1 MKHGVHKMRILYG
14 LVSVLF
20 ATSVLLSGCS
30 SQQQQ
35 GSETGGAGDTGAGD
49 TAVETE
55 TDYPSRSISY
65 VIPFAAGGGTDV
77 QGRVFVQFFN
87 QELPEEVI
95 VSNIT
100 GSSGTIGA
108 NDVLNAPAD
117 GYMILHGYAGW
128 PIPYL
133 MGNAEFTYKDFDTL
147 CMFSQSQYAVLVKS
161 DAPWETI
168 EDLVADA
175 KANPG
180 EIRAG
185 MGTGQQGHAAAL
197 LLGMGAGAEFKF
209 IDIGGTVPKPPE
221 LLAGRVDFYCDPLPS
236 AEQYLESGDFRCLGI
251 FSNEPVEG
259 IEYPALGE
267 VFGTNM
273 SLPTQNGIWLRKGTP
288 DNVKQVLLEAAE
300 KTCSN
305 PEYIEACERLSI
317 QPCFMGEEEYQAYLE
332 EEFALYEQIFA

>member
-1 MKHGVHKMRILYG
+1 MKHGACKFRM
-14 LVSVLF
+14 LF
-20 ATSVLLSGCS
+20 ALVTLLLTVSVLLSGCNS
-30 SQQQQ
+30 SPTSDAG
-35 GSETGGAGDTGAGD
+35 GSTSNEAASEGS
-49 TAVETE
+49 VEGE
-55 TDYPSRSISY
+55 ADYPTRSISY

-77 QGRVFVQFFN
+77 QGRVFVQYFN
-87 QELPEEVI
+87 QELPEEVV

-117 GYMILHGYAGW
+117 GYKILHGYAGW

-161 DAPWETI
+161 DARWETI
-168 EDLVADA
+168 EDLIEEA

-180 EIRAG
+180 TIRAG

-197 LLGMGAGAEFKF
+197 LLGLGAGAEFKF
-209 IDIGGTVPKPPE
+209 VDIGGTVPKPPE

-251 FSNEPVEG
+251 FSNEAVEG
-259 IEYPALGE
+259 IDYPALGE
-267 VFGTNM
+267 IFDTNM
-273 SLPTQNGIWLRKGTP
+273 NLPTQNGIWLKKGTP
-288 DNVKQVLLEAAE
+288 DNIKSILLEAAE
-300 KTCSN
+300 KTCNN
-305 PEYIEACERLSI
+305 PEYIEACEKLSI
-317 QPCFMGEEEYQAYLE
+317 QPCFMDTEEYLTYLE
-332 EEFALYEQIFA
+332 DEFALYEQIFS